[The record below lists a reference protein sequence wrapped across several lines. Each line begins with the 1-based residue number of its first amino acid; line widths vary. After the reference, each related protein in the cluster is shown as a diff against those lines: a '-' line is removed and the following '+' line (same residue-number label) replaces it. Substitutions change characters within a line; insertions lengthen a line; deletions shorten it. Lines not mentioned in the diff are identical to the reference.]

1 MQIDFAREQ
10 MITQQ
15 LRAWEVLDERTLE
28 TLRRLPRERFVPEA
42 YRDTAFA
49 DAEIPLGHGEHMLA
63 PKIVGRILQSLDLS
77 PRDAVLEVG
86 TGSGYLTA
94 AMAMQAA
101 RVRSIDRQPDFVAAA
116 RGRIAG
122 LGLGAVELA
131 VADAF
136 AAGALGAGSYD
147 AVVLTGSLPVYDRR
161 FEQRLAVGGRLF
173 VVVGTPP
180 VMQARLVHRVSPD
193 ECSHDTLFETVLAPL
208 VGAPQPQRFRF

>member
-1 MQIDFAREQ
+1 MQTDFAREQ

-15 LRAWEVLDERTLE
+15 VRAWHVLDERTLA
-28 TLRRLPRERFVPEA
+28 TLRRLPRECFVPDA
-42 YRDTAFA
+42 YRDAAYA

-63 PKIVGRILQSLDLS
+63 PKIVGRILQALELS
-77 PRDAVLEVG
+77 PRDTVLEVG

-101 RVRSIDRQPDFVAAA
+101 RVRSIDRLPDFVAAA
-116 RGRIAG
+116 RARIAS
-122 LGLGAVELA
+122 LGLGSVEIA

-136 AAGALGAGSYD
+136 APAALGAGSYD
-147 AVVLTGSLPVYDRR
+147 AVVLTGSLPVYDPR

-173 VVVGTPP
+173 AVVGTPP
-180 VMQARLVHRVSPD
+180 VMQACLVRRVSAT
-193 ECSHDTLFETVLAPL
+193 EFGRDTLFETLLAPL